1 MGTGI
6 SIWDMHLQTRVRHQ
20 LFYCGGVG
28 YYHECYY
35 HWCLAS
41 SQSSAYYFIDQQ
53 SVHVDWP
60 SKSEAGGGDPRV
72 NGGA

>member
-20 LFYCGGVG
+20 LFSCGVWDIIMSVIIIGV
-28 YYHECYY
+28 
-35 HWCLAS
+35 LTS
-41 SQSSAYYFIDQQ
+41 SQSSAYYFIDQR
-53 SVHVDWP
+53 SVHVDRR
-60 SKSEAGGGDPRV
+60 KSEAGGGDPRV